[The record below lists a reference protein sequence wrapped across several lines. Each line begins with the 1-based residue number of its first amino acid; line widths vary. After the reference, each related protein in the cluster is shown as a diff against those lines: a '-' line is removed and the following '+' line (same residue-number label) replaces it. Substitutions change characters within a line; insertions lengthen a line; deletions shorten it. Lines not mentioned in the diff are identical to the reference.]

1 MRNSAS
7 KHLIQRE
14 RDGLSSIPV
23 SLHQAGVP
31 LPASLLTQRVCSSTI
46 STSDANDPMA
56 IISMLFLFVKQLA
69 FIVAR
74 SLKTAQEGVVTDAQS
89 FFHAFPPTL
98 PGDFF
103 CLNPAQRAAEKN
115 PNQVQ
120 CCTFIEDD
128 QRVRTLQME

>member
-1 MRNSAS
+1 M
-7 KHLIQRE
+7 
-14 RDGLSSIPV
+14 
-23 SLHQAGVP
+23 P
-31 LPASLLTQRVCSSTI
+31 LPASLLTQKVCSSTV

-74 SLKTAQEGVVTDAQS
+74 SLKTARERDVTDAQS
-89 FFHAFPPTL
+89 FFRAFPPTL
-98 PGDFF
+98 PGIAPM
-103 CLNPAQRAAEKN
+103 LNPPLAAHMGE

-128 QRVRTLQME
+128 QSVETLQME